1 MEEIFEMSDRVSVLK
16 DGRYVATL
24 QTAQTDQQELVSLMV
39 GRKLQDYYL
48 IARQP
53 EKREPILTVE
63 HLTRKGVFEDISFT
77 LNRGEVLG
85 ISGLVG
91 AGRTELVR
99 AIFGADPI
107 DSGTIRLYGKERRF
121 NHPLKAIRCGI
132 GLVPE
137 DRRTQGVLLGK
148 SVWQNISLVN
158 IRFNSRCGLIDFKRE
173 KQDAKVYSE
182 KLRVKANSMDTLL
195 RHLSGGNQQ
204 KVAIA
209 KWLSCK
215 VDILIMDEPTRGI
228 DVSAKREIYGLIKE
242 YVEQEGGSVII
253 VSSELPEIIGV
264 CHRTLVMQEGHLTAT
279 LERA

>member
-1 MEEIFEMSDRVSVLK
+1 MCIR
-16 DGRYVATL
+16 
-24 QTAQTDQQELVSLMV
+24 
-39 GRKLQDYYL
+39 
-48 IARQP
+48 
-53 EKREPILTVE
+53 
-63 HLTRKGVFEDISFT
+63 
-77 LNRGEVLG
+77 
-85 ISGLVG
+85 
-91 AGRTELVR
+91 
-99 AIFGADPI
+99 
-107 DSGTIRLYGKERRF
+107 DS
-121 NHPLKAIRCGI
+121 
-132 GLVPE
+132 
-137 DRRTQGVLLGK
+137 
-148 SVWQNISLVN
+148 
-158 IRFNSRCGLIDFKRE
+158 FNSRCGLIDFKRE

-279 LERA
+279 LELSLIHI